1 MNLRKFLLNISIFSM
16 KYKIRSSA
24 ESEDGSI
31 SVGYLSRE
39 ETVLHS
45 HLGEWGSEW
54 IEGE

>member
-1 MNLRKFLLNISIFSM
+1 MNPRKFLLNVSIFSM

-24 ESEDGSI
+24 DSEDGSI

-39 ETVLHS
+39 ETVQHS

-54 IEGE
+54 TGGE